1 MIDGDSKM
9 DWIIY
14 FLLMLIVM
22 SLPLLALLLGLISPF
37 IARFFNWILVVST
50 LAYFIL
56 IAVGIGYGVMSLVS

>member
-1 MIDGDSKM
+1 M

-14 FLLMLIVM
+14 FLLMLVVL

-50 LAYFIL
+50 LGYFIL
-56 IAVGIGYGVMSLVS
+56 IAVGLGYGVISFGAK

>member
-37 IARFFNWILVVST
+37 IARFFNWILVVSA

>member
-1 MIDGDSKM
+1 M

-14 FLLMLIVM
+14 FLLMLVVL

-37 IARFFNWILVVST
+37 IAKFFNWILIVST

-56 IAVGIGYGVMSLVS
+56 IAVGLGYGVISLGAK

>member
-1 MIDGDSKM
+1 MN
-9 DWIIY
+9 WIVY
-14 FLLMLIVM
+14 FLLMLAVL

-56 IAVGIGYGVMSLVS
+56 IAVGIGYGVVSLI

>member
-14 FLLMLIVM
+14 FAVMLIVM
-22 SLPLLALLLGLISPF
+22 SLPLLALLLGLIFPF

-50 LAYFIL
+50 LGYFIL
-56 IAVGIGYGVMSLVS
+56 IAVGIGYGVVSLI

>member
-1 MIDGDSKM
+1 M

-14 FLLMLIVM
+14 FLLMLVVM

-56 IAVGIGYGVMSLVS
+56 IAVGIGYGMMSLVS

>member
-1 MIDGDSKM
+1 M

-14 FLLMLIVM
+14 FLLMLVVL

-50 LAYFIL
+50 LGYFIL
-56 IAVGIGYGVMSLVS
+56 IAVGLGYGVVSLI